1 MRVTFKNWLYS
12 ATKLNFRVRR
22 ASAYHKAEALFTCVA
37 AMQVNPFANVAKDG
51 YDAQLPEFKA
61 EALLSLTKKIN
72 ANLSKPPPPRI
83 VTEKYPKPEQ
93 KGTKVTTNPEV
104 SASPARKATRDTKG
118 KLGINNAK
126 SEPPPSSIAPQKQG
140 KKRLRDGQE
149 KKSKHTGSS
158 IKSIRNEEQANQD
171 SRTTNSKLQ
180 EDVLALGGTLDDYKL
195 VAEADS
201 NSEMEGNDMEESKSS
216 SKISKKELLKFVR
229 DLGIDKVD
237 VGEAEESALSGEEEV
252 NINENDVPYPHQ
264 SIPEPLP
271 LKSKMSKTSG
281 APHLVSPAQ

>member
-1 MRVTFKNWLYS
+1 
-12 ATKLNFRVRR
+12 
-22 ASAYHKAEALFTCVA
+22 
-37 AMQVNPFANVAKDG
+37 MQVNPVGNVAKDG

-93 KGTKVTTNPEV
+93 KESKVTTNPEI
-104 SASPARKATRDTKG
+104 SASPAHKATRDTKG
-118 KLGINNAK
+118 KLGANNVK

-201 NSEMEGNDMEESKSS
+201 NSEMEGNDMEVSKIS
-216 SKISKKELLKFVR
+216 SKFSKKELLKFVR
-229 DLGIDKVD
+229 DLGIDKID
-237 VGEAEESALSGEEEV
+237 VEEAEESALSGEEEN
-252 NINENDVPYPHQ
+252 NINDNNVPYPPQ
-264 SIPEPLP
+264 SIPEPLL

-281 APHLVSPAQ
+281 APHLVSSAQ

>member
-1 MRVTFKNWLYS
+1 M
-12 ATKLNFRVRR
+12 RR

-83 VTEKYPKPEQ
+83 VTEKYPKP
-93 KGTKVTTNPEV
+93 GTKVTTN
-104 SASPARKATRDTKG
+104 TRDSKG

-158 IKSIRNEEQANQD
+158 IKGIRNEEQANQD

-252 NINENDVPYPHQ
+252 NINENNVPYPHQ
-264 SIPEPLP
+264 SIPEPP